1 MTRRL
6 LLIGGGHTHVEV
18 IRRWGLSPEPGVTMT
33 LVSPDRHTPY
43 SGMLPGFIAGH
54 YRFEDCHIDLEV
66 LCRHAGVAHQEGAVE
81 SIDITHRRVRC
92 TNGTEQY
99 FDIVSIDTGST
110 PVTANI
116 PGADRYGTPVKPVA
130 PFLDA
135 WREMQKAAQ
144 QAAGTLEFA
153 IVGAGAGGI
162 ELALAMEHRLRADGG
177 RARIS
182 IIGDGPAILPSHPEG
197 VRRRLARILRQRNIV
212 VRLNSPVQEARA
224 DRLLLRDGT
233 EVPTDHVLWVTGA
246 AAPEWP
252 RTSGL
257 ATDAAGFI
265 AVNEYL
271 QSISHGD
278 VFAAGDVAAMVAT
291 PRPKSGVYAVRQ
303 GPPLSAN
310 LRHALRDEP
319 LVAYRPQNTTLALIS
334 TGNRYAI
341 ASYGPIA
348 FGGAW
353 VWRWKNRI
361 DTAFMRRYGAAVT
374 SAAPQTPG

>member
-54 YRFEDCHIDLEV
+54 YRFEDCHIDLEA
-66 LCRHAGVAHQEGAVE
+66 LCRHAGVAHQECTVE

-99 FDIVSIDTGST
+99 FDVVSVDTGST

-135 WREMQKAAQ
+135 WREMQKAARQ
-144 QAAGTLEFA
+144 TAGTLEFA

-182 IIGDGPAILPSHPEG
+182 IIGDGSAILPSHPEG

-271 QSISHGD
+271 QSISHDD

-361 DTAFMRRYGAAVT
+361 DTAFMRRYGTAGTAA
-374 SAAPQTPG
+374 ALQTPG